1 MMFWFLFGTA
11 PFLVMARSRSLT
23 HFPAGDHGGLNEPA
37 VIENG
42 SVYRLM
48 LSGEYAS
55 HLYEIIG
62 GRTFNALDVG
72 RMDVGCITFSTLG
85 LRSALK

>member
-1 MMFWFLFGTA
+1 
-11 PFLVMARSRSLT
+11 MARSRSLT